1 MAKINIL
8 DSSIYNRISAGEVVE
23 RPSNVVKELVENSID
38 AGANLITVSIK
49 EGGIKNI
56 TVTDNG
62 LGIDKDNIKN
72 AFLPHATSK
81 VSCIDDLDK
90 ISTLGF
96 RGEALASIASV
107 AQVTV
112 KSKTPDNDAGTVLY
126 ISGGVYGDMSEC
138 GMNVGT
144 VMSVDNLFFNTPARA
159 KFLKKPKSEENEIRS
174 VMTEFIV
181 ANPDI
186 SFKFIADGKTVYQ
199 SSGNGLEDALY
210 AVYSKDIVD
219 KLIFMDEVYGNI
231 RVYGYVGSP
240 QLAKPTR
247 AYQTVIVNGRFV
259 NDSTVSAAVANAYG
273 DTMMKRTFPVFIIN
287 MVVPFEEVDINVHP
301 SKTEVRFCDQRR
313 IFVAIFNCV
322 RNALQKGKTVFEATF
337 SKIEKATDSKTLID
351 ETAQNAVNKNDG
363 NNTINVTNKPLADTV
378 EITKEFPSI
387 GKPQRNNMNA
397 SDSLIKTESKPKV
410 TYDNDISR
418 PMEQKEKESIPRTF
432 EDYIKKDDKAV
443 KTYDISA
450 IFEKSSKLT
459 VKDSYS
465 GAPTAKYSN
474 SQQLKKL
481 ETGDLFSQA
490 EKLLIKDYKVIG
502 QIFNA
507 FLAIEYNG
515 ELLLMDQHAC
525 HERLLYDKLIEE
537 IDNNKVTIQ
546 QLLLPFMLKV
556 SPDEDNFIR
565 DNMDRLKAMGFEI
578 EEFRD
583 LEYRIDGVPA
593 ILAGIDLNKFF
604 FELFGEKNRFKN
616 IKFSELINDKIA
628 QTACKAAIKAG
639 SELNKEQIDML
650 IDLFN
655 AQDIPLQCPHGRPAV
670 IKITRKDIDKL
681 FKRIL

>member
-23 RPSNVVKELVENSID
+23 RPSSVVKELVENAID
-38 AGANLITVSIK
+38 AGANSVTVSIK

-62 LGIDKDNIKN
+62 LGIDRENIKN

-112 KSKTPDNDAGTVLY
+112 KSKTPDSEVGSILTVV
-126 ISGGVYGDMSEC
+126 GGVYGNINDC

-186 SFKFIADGKTVYQ
+186 SFKFISEGKIIYQ
-199 SSGNGLEDALY
+199 SNGNGLEDALY

-219 KLIFMDEVYGNI
+219 KLMFFDEIYGNI

-240 QLAKPTR
+240 QLSKPTR
-247 AYQTVIVNGRFV
+247 AYQTVIVNGRFIKD
-259 NDSTVSAAVANAYG
+259 NTVSTAVSNAYG
-273 DTMMKRTFPVFIIN
+273 DTMMKRSFPVFIIN
-287 MVVPFEEVDINVHP
+287 MIVPFEEVDINVHP
-301 SKTEVRFCDQRR
+301 SKTEVRFADSRR
-313 IFVAIFNCV
+313 IFGAVFNIV
-322 RNALQKGKTVFEATF
+322 RNALQKGRTIFDMTF
-337 SKIEKATDSKTLID
+337 SKIENDVATPNIEKRDDI
-351 ETAQNAVNKNDG
+351 
-363 NNTINVTNKPLADTV
+363 
-378 EITKEFPSI
+378 EISHFDKY
-387 GKPQRNNMNA
+387 
-397 SDSLIKTESKPKV
+397 PKV
-410 TYDNDISR
+410 DKTVSFDNGILDGEKSKEIELFSKSTVKNITDENTEKKI
-418 PMEQKEKESIPRTF
+418 EQNNDKVVSEIKETKIPRTF
-432 EDYIKKDDKAV
+432 EEYV
-443 KTYDISA
+443 KNEKSDTKIYDTSA
-450 IFEKSSKLT
+450 IFEPTSKLT
-459 VKDSYS
+459 VKDSFS
-465 GAPTAKYSN
+465 NTATSSN
-474 SQQLKKL
+474 SYKRSFDVKTLQM
-481 ETGDLFSQA
+481 GDLFSQA
-490 EKLLIKDYKVIG
+490 EKLIIKDYKVVG

-507 FLAIEYNG
+507 YLLVEYNG

-537 IDNNKVTIQ
+537 IDNNKVTIE
-546 QLLLPFMLKV
+546 QLLVPFILKV
-556 SPDEDNFIR
+556 SPDEDNFLS
-565 DNMDRLKAMGFEI
+565 DNLTRLNAIGFEI

-593 ILAGIDLNKFF
+593 ILVGIDLNKFF
-604 FELFGEKNRFKN
+604 FELFSEKNRFRN
-616 IKFSELINDKIA
+616 VKFSELINDKLA